1 MIHIKTPFRLDKNL
15 SLAYNEAFV
24 GVPDHDWVCLIDRDV
39 LFLTPNSIPIMY
51 EYVKRYPEAG
61 LFTAYTNRVHELASD
76 QLLFGYP
83 SLNDSMEEWEAI
95 AMDQEQKPLT
105 VTVIDHVISGYL
117 MLVSKKTW
125 NEIKFIG
132 NGCLGIDNMFS
143 QQILSAK
150 KKIYRMDKLVV
161 WHSYRLKNIKDKSH
175 LL

>member
-15 SLAYNEAFV
+15 ALAYNQAFV
-24 GVPDHDWVCLIDRDV
+24 NEADEDWICLIDRDV

-51 EYVKRYPEAG
+51 EYIKLYPDTG
-61 LFTAYTNRVHELASD
+61 LFTCFTNRVHELSSD

-95 AMDQEQKPLT
+95 AMDQEQKPNS
-105 VTVIDHVISGYL
+105 VKEINHVISGYL

-125 NEIKFIG
+125 NEIKFTG
-132 NGCLGIDNMFS
+132 TGCLGIDNMFS
-143 QQILSAK
+143 QQILSAG
-150 KKIYRMDKLVV
+150 KKILRIDRLVV
-161 WHSYRLKNIKDKSH
+161 WHSYRLKNIRDKSH